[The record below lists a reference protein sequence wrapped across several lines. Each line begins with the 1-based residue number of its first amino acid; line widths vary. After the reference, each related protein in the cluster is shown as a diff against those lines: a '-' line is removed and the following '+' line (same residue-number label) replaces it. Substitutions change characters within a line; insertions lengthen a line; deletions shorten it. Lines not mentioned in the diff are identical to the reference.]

1 MSIATALLL
10 VGALG
15 ILILMHSVGHGA
27 SQSTREDVRADKPGG
42 GGDMKSRPSRREA
55 WHE

>member
-15 ILILMHSVGHGA
+15 IMILMHSVGHGA

-42 GGDMKSRPSRREA
+42 GDMKSHPGRKEPR
-55 WHE
+55 HE